1 MTTALYPFVSATSQV
16 DKVMELANLR
26 NGITDVKVSSVN
38 CTLELPLVI
47 DPLLNNGRNTSIVI
61 KAILGKDYHGSRTVK
76 YERLPIEKF
85 LTGLT
90 PTMPVPAVNSVVNV
104 AAVTGWLRTAYGLD
118 VVATDFTLSPIDTSV
133 LPAAGTLTV
142 KDTSLLWTGGFA
154 FIVDYDVLDLVN
166 LLTVTELDGFEYP
179 SSDLTKGQAQV
190 YSWSFDGTDFT
201 HELESHPAGSA
212 ADTTAIAELLST
224 VAGDEWVLSGTSAP
238 FNLTGSTVLYN
249 GLVAGS
255 GVSVNTKYTKVLVL
269 QLGAL
274 CSNLGGKLTIWYG
287 LK

>member
-16 DKVMELANLR
+16 DKVMELANIR

-104 AAVTGWLRTAYGLD
+104 AAVTEWLRTAYGLD
-118 VVATDFTLSPIDTSV
+118 VVASDFTLSPIDTSV
-133 LPAAGTLTV
+133 LPAAGTLTAKTK
-142 KDTSLLWTGGFA
+142 KDLSTFSK
-154 FIVDYDVLDLVN
+154 
-166 LLTVTELDGFEYP
+166 TVI
-179 SSDLTKGQAQV
+179 
-190 YSWSFDGTDFT
+190 
-201 HELESHPAGSA
+201 
-212 ADTTAIAELLST
+212 TAINTAYGAYMRVEGPVPCGRQAKDFYQQYLLIKSLDDNMLKSFIKT
-224 VAGDEWVLSGTSAP
+224 VS
-238 FNLTGSTVLYN
+238 
-249 GLVAGS
+249 
-255 GVSVNTKYTKVLVL
+255 
-269 QLGAL
+269 
-274 CSNLGGKLTIWYG
+274 
-287 LK
+287 